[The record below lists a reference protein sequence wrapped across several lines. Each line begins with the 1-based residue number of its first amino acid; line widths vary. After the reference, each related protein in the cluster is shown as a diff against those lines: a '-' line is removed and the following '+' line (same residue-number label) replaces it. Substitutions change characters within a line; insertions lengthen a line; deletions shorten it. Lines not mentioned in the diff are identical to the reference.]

1 MSMASLFF
9 YNQLKKLGLIDED
22 DNEQEQSSPVE
33 DLEEE
38 TNDD

>member
-9 YNQLKKLGLIDED
+9 YNQLKKLGLIED
-22 DNEQEQSSPVE
+22 DIKQEESPVEE

-38 TNDD
+38 TDDD